1 MSARPTSGGP
11 GKDIDHVTA
20 LVTEVSPDRDAAAGG
35 SVRRVRTTA
44 GMDTTRSG
52 SARRDMRQQRES
64 MTMTSMAVHESR
76 AELVRYFAWGY
87 LSRRELNDRLK
98 HAAPAEHLPSA
109 RPSPRAA

>member
-1 MSARPTSGGP
+1 
-11 GKDIDHVTA
+11 
-20 LVTEVSPDRDAAAGG
+20 
-35 SVRRVRTTA
+35 
-44 GMDTTRSG
+44 MDTTRSG
-52 SARRDMRQQRES
+52 SARRNLRQQRDS
-64 MTMTSMAVHESR
+64 MMMSSMVQRESR